1 MATLTA
7 SAATAGAPARLDG
20 CGATWAMAFNYTAT
34 STLSNGDVVLMGK
47 IAHGTT
53 VLDGYVVQ
61 TDGDTGLLSAGITA
75 VDSLLASTSVSA
87 GNLVRFTNGLPY
99 TVSVSDAATIR
110 HEYVRIALDADFT
123 ASAKFAVVL
132 FCKAKGDF

>member
-7 SAATAGAPARLDG
+7 SAATAGAPARFDG

-75 VDSLLASTSVSA
+75 SVVIARLRFANMFASLCASRLFATTTA
-87 GNLVRFTNGLPY
+87 DVR
-99 TVSVSDAATIR
+99 TVWKSR
-110 HEYVRIALDADFT
+110 NT
-123 ASAKFAVVL
+123 APSR
-132 FCKAKGDF
+132 CT